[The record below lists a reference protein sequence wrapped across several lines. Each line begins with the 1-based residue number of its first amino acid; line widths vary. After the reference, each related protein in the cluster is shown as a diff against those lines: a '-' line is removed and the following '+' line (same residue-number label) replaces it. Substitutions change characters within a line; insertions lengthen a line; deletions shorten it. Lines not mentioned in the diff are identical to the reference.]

1 MEHTILSAG
10 VVVVRREGDVWKYLL
25 LRAYNYWDFSKGI
38 VEAGEDPLEAACREV
53 EEETGLRELTF
64 RWGHGFSETE
74 PYGQG
79 KIARYYV
86 AETRQETIILPVS
99 PELGHPEHHE
109 YRWASYQEA
118 RGLVVP
124 RVARILD
131 WAHTFISGKTVE

>member
-1 MEHTILSAG
+1 VGHTILSAG
-10 VVVVRREGDVWKYLL
+10 VVVVRREGDIWKYLL

-38 VEAGEDPLEAACREV
+38 VEAGEDPLAAARREV
-53 EEETGLRELTF
+53 EEETGLRELNF
-64 RWGHGFSETE
+64 CWGHGFSETE

-86 AETRQETIILPVS
+86 AETRQETIILSIS

-109 YRWASYQEA
+109 YRWVSYQEA
-118 RGLVVP
+118 RGLLVP

-131 WAHTFISGKTVE
+131 WAHALISEGTPQ